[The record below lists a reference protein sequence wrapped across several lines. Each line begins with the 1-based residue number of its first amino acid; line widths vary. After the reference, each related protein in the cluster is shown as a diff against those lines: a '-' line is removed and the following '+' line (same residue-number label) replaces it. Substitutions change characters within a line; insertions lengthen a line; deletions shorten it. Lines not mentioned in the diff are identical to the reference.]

1 MLHEVMQE
9 CLAEGRWEKSFVEE
23 KIDKIVRSEL
33 DQLLRVNV
41 GVEKAKVEVRAR
53 AVGIAG
59 FSQKYIGT
67 EPKVRT
73 IHFVRK
79 TLS

>member
-9 CLAEGRWEKSFVEE
+9 CLAEGRWEKSFIEE
-23 KIDKIVRSEL
+23 KIDKIARTEL
-33 DQLLRVNV
+33 EQLLRVNV

-59 FSQKYIGT
+59 FSQKYIGN
-67 EPKVRT
+67 EPKVRWA
-73 IHFVRK
+73 
-79 TLS
+79 L